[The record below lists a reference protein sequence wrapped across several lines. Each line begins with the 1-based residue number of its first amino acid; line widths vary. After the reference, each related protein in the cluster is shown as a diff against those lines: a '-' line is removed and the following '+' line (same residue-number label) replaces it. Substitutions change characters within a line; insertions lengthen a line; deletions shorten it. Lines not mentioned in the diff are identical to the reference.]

1 MLVSFSL
8 QDWSLKS
15 ATNVHNYPN
24 VVSAA
29 AVEKKQKYIAVSLV
43 YDASL
48 ECDAR
53 LNLFFLVSLFPSC
66 LPFVVFWPHLLKIFS
81 PNANTLNL

>member
-8 QDWSLKS
+8 HDWSLKS

-24 VVSAA
+24 VVLAA
-29 AVEKKQKYIAVSLV
+29 AVKKKQKYIAVSLM

-48 ECDAR
+48 ECDDR
-53 LNLFFLVSLFPSC
+53 LNLFFLFLFFLLVC
-66 LPFVVFWPHLLKIFS
+66 HLLCSGLIYLKFS
-81 PNANTLNL
+81 VQTLIP